1 MLPILTQSYWRD
13 EAFSVLLSSKS
24 LADILL
30 LTIKDVHPPLY
41 YFLLHFWIGL
51 FGDAEYATRSLS
63 LLFLFLLTF
72 SSFLLLRQLLG
83 NWKLSLLGSLGILL
97 NPFLIEYAFEARAYM
112 LFAFLIVTAA
122 LFYLKRK
129 YLTSSI
135 FLTLAI
141 LSHNFGIFF
150 LIAFL
155 AFWFYE
161 NKENLFKKISQFVSL
176 FSLPI
181 VSFLGWLVFL
191 WSQWT
196 KLAEGFWIGPKTSSI
211 FIDAFRSY
219 FQGSLDYPSKS
230 MLYNITVALVFLALS
245 YLIVQAA
252 KKEKVFNNE
261 GLFLVFLFAI
271 PFLIVYLISAFWVPI
286 YHERFLIPILPIFI
300 VWVIYSLVKL
310 NKVNVSLSYFIFALA
325 LGYVLFAL
333 QSSEEIMRK
342 TTKPAINYGVNQVLA
357 QAQDTDAIIPES
369 NLNFLETKYYAGR
382 SGKNIPVYAYA
393 PDGKIA
399 FYIGA
404 VLFEPNEIIREYPKN
419 KRVWVITPN
428 GGYHLKEDLAN

>member
-24 LADILL
+24 LADIFS
-30 LTIKDVHPPLY
+30 LTIRDISPPLY

-51 FGDAEYATRSLS
+51 FGDAEYVT

-72 SSFLLLRQLLG
+72 SSFLLLKRLLVD
-83 NWKLSLLGSLGILL
+83 WKVSLFGSLTVLL
-97 NPFLIEYAFEARAYM
+97 NPFLINYAFETRTYM

-129 YLTSSI
+129 CLIFSI

-161 NKENLFKKISQFVSL
+161 NRESVFKKLSQFGVM
-176 FSLPI
+176 FGLPI
-181 VSFLGWLVFL
+181 AFFLGWSLFL
-191 WSQWT
+191 WNQWT
-196 KLAEGFWIGPKTSSI
+196 KVAEGFWIGPKTSSI

-219 FQGSLDYPSKS
+219 FQGSPDYPSRA

-245 YLIVQAA
+245 YLIAQAT

-261 GLFLVFLFAI
+261 SLFLVFLFAT

-286 YHERFLIPILPIFI
+286 YHERFLMPILPIFI
-300 VWVIYSLVKL
+300 VWIVYSLFKL
-310 NKVNVSLSYFIFALA
+310 SKINVSLSCFIFALA
-325 LGYVLFAL
+325 VGYILFAI

-342 TTKPAINYGVNQVLA
+342 TTKPAINYGVEQALA
-357 QAQDTDAIIPES
+357 IAGPDDVIIPES
-369 NLNFLETKYYAGR
+369 NLNFLETKYYVEK
-382 SGKNIPVYAYA
+382 SGKNIPVYAYS
-393 PDGKIA
+393 PDGKIV
-399 FYIGA
+399 FYIGS

-419 KRVWVITPN
+419 KRIWVVTPD
-428 GGYHLKEDLAN
+428 GGYHLKDGSTLNK